1 MQDDSRLT
9 NYNVKSRVDDFVA
22 AATALSNMTQGEHVM
37 FTMGSDFQ
45 YEAAGAWFVNLDAII
60 HHVNLDGRPRLP
72 KQHSLS
78 VASA

>member
-1 MQDDSRLT
+1 MQDDPRLT

-45 YEAAGAWFVNLDAII
+45 YEAVSMHPACSPMHL
-60 HHVNLDGRPRLP
+60 GRSPTHLGRSP
-72 KQHSLS
+72 TYTH
-78 VASA
+78 

>member
-1 MQDDSRLT
+1 MRGPGTGSGFRQHCASWGYQHQADDEPVQDDPRLT

-45 YEAAGAWFVNLDAII
+45 YEAV
-60 HHVNLDGRPRLP
+60 
-72 KQHSLS
+72 
-78 VASA
+78 